1 MKNKFHSIIFVLKYL
16 LNGEKFRLTYFLTV
30 LLAIYGVIA
39 VGQNISSIQETLR
52 IIFQFPFFNIF
63 LQFII
68 LMNTINV
75 CSTFSNEFSF

>member
-1 MKNKFHSIIFVLKYL
+1 MKSKFHSIISVLKYL

-39 VGQNISSIQETLR
+39 VGQNISSIQETL
-52 IIFQFPFFNIF
+52 IIMFQFPFFNIF

-68 LMNTINV
+68 LMNTIKLIKLK
-75 CSTFSNEFSF
+75 FF